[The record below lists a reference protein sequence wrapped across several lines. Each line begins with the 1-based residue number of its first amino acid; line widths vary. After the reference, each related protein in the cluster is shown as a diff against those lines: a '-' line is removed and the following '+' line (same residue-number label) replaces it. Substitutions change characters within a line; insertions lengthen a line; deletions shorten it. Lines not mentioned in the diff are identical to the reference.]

1 VILASLPPSEAI
13 SANGCSRA
21 STVSASAE
29 STATMTCAT
38 GGWPPRGGPRMTKL
52 VTYRLTPRGSEL
64 MASLQP
70 LVRWGL
76 RWHGLQEQQRSAS

>member
-1 VILASLPPSEAI
+1 MPVQ
-13 SANGCSRA
+13 
-21 STVSASAE
+21 
-29 STATMTCAT
+29 
-38 GGWPPRGGPRMTKL
+38 
-52 VTYRLTPRGSEL
+52 VTYRLTPQGSEL

>member
-1 VILASLPPSEAI
+1 
-13 SANGCSRA
+13 
-21 STVSASAE
+21 
-29 STATMTCAT
+29 
-38 GGWPPRGGPRMTKL
+38 MTKL